1 MLTVG
6 FNAPTLLQCQSNRK
20 VREMRSPA
28 RKSPQGIT
36 DPRNPVN
43 RDDAIGDI
51 RYL

>member
-28 RKSPQGIT
+28 RKPPQGIN